1 MNDTFEKRLELI
13 MGPSRDIILEGVEDT
28 DTMDR
33 ICKDNLGYKKFE
45 REVGKYSLS
54 WKVFFLRWKVFNV
67 RKF

>member
-33 ICKDNLGYKKFE
+33 ICKDDIS
-45 REVGKYSLS
+45 SLIEQLEKTKS
-54 WKVFFLRWKVFNV
+54 WKVFFLSWKSF
-67 RKF
+67 RIKFS